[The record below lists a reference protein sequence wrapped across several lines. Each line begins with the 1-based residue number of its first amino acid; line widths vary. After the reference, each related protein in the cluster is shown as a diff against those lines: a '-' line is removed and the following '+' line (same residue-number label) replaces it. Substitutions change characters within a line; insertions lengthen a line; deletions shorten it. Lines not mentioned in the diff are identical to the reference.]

1 MSSCTYVSPVKG
13 DAKVNLDHLIIS
25 VKCRTGEKTDH
36 ALNEFLSKK
45 GRKSKVRAPEDY
57 DYGMFR
63 DTLGER
69 RKIDNRAALYP
80 SLLEL
85 VHVTNEASFYR
96 CLTQIQKGEVPIS
109 RSPIYG
115 LPFVEFWTIPEPDN
129 GSKPKGTAH
138 VKDAVPKV
146 EDDKRPTQPKP
157 SGKPPNVKEDDKN
170 KNIIDLTQPD
180 DEQDKVIIDL
190 TQESDDDQPQGQG
203 LGLDDDEELYDEGP
217 SLLDRLAPR
226 ENPVA
231 DEDWKRVCEFFR
243 CPVDAENIPVPGLL
257 LPLLPYQAFAIWR
270 AFIQVAEKKIPS
282 FIIGDAPGLGKTG
295 MSLAMAVIFA
305 MLHAR
310 YQEVRDE
317 RQRNSQP
324 RSHLGV
330 SQSGQCPSQRTRR
343 PGIICP
349 CVTSGLSYQL
359 VNCIEDFPSLFCV
372 PPILISQWCN
382 EAEKW
387 IDRSLDSP
395 ARGINVFIN
404 QTLPGKA
411 RMSSNNIERIRGI
424 LRVEGQG
431 RSRSYRLEA
440 QRGSSSN
447 IIIVSRHATN
457 QLLDRFKVPKD
468 AQRRRTSRAAQETM
482 NSLGCGFIFFD
493 EYHGYKGSR
502 TRTTQPFEMLNTI
515 RSLVRRVMAIGLS
528 ASVTKGPD
536 MWRPFVQHHFSSREV
551 GQLQGL
557 NNPEGLEKYQI
568 HYAYLVNNLG
578 RQQVDNQAREE
589 RNVRQGELLDFANV
603 FMPQF
608 MLARTRTSNFRGQR
622 IGSRYAPMRM
632 KRLDMLPGET
642 QANFRTLAG
651 RVQSYLNQQFEDAV
665 RKWEQDGR
673 QGQRP
678 DRRSLVNDRVQQIS
692 NNPNRNDEFSVISRA
707 SCFPYIATLY
717 ARSLIERRSLLV
729 DNIQDIAKG
738 ISQQLNPD
746 QLSIEAVGRSIAAV
760 NDLLSQSPF
769 STYRGELR
777 DWSPKILWIELY
789 IRNLLR
795 ILRTRPDSQNVL
807 DKYGPAPPDG
817 TNARHALILSQAPIA
832 AFLTFMILWHTFQE
846 DIAQGNI
853 VFIYGH
859 SGIEPRQRSRYTAF
873 LQQSCQNDNRVKVLI
888 STTDIFGEGHNLQR
902 VNSVILTEVPG
913 SYETQK
919 QAFGRADRQGQMM
932 TPILYQLYDDLNLA
946 ERVKM
951 ARNRNRRR
959 ILQGADEVAE
969 QLDIEEFFNDNSII

>member
-1 MSSCTYVSPVKG
+1 MSGCTYVSPVKG
-13 DAKVNLDHLIIS
+13 DVKVNLDHLIIS

-45 GRKSKVRAPEDY
+45 GRKSTVRTAEDY

-69 RKIDNRAALYP
+69 LKIDNRAALYP
-80 SLLEL
+80 SLPDL

-109 RSPIYG
+109 RSPTYG
-115 LPFVEFWTIPEPDN
+115 LPFVEFWSIPEPD
-129 GSKPKGTAH
+129 GSQPKGSAL
-138 VKDAVPKV
+138 KDAIPKV
-146 EDDKRPTQPKP
+146 EDDKRPTQLKP
-157 SGKPPNVKEDDKN
+157 LGKPPNVKGDDKN
-170 KNIIDLTQPD
+170 KNEIDLTQPD

-226 ENPVA
+226 ENAVA
-231 DEDWKRVCEFFR
+231 DEDWKRACEFFR
-243 CPVDAENIPVPGLL
+243 CPVDAENISVPGLL
-257 LPLLPYQAFAIWR
+257 LPLLPYQAFTIWR

-295 MSLAMAVIFA
+295 MSLTMAVIFA
-305 MLHAR
+305 MLHAK
-310 YQEVRDE
+310 YQEVCDE
-317 RQRNSQP
+317 RERANRP
-324 RSHLGV
+324 RSHLAVG
-330 SQSGQCPSQRTRR
+330 QSGQCPSQRAQR

-372 PPILISQWCN
+372 PPILITQWCN

-387 IDRSLDSP
+387 IDRSQDSP

-411 RMSSNNIERIRGI
+411 RMSSNNIETIRGI

-440 QRGSSSN
+440 QRGSSSS
-447 IIIVSRHATN
+447 IIIVSRNATK
-457 QLLDRFKVPKD
+457 QLLDRFKVPKE
-468 AQRRRTSRAAQETM
+468 AQRRRTSRAAQETI

-493 EYHGYKGSR
+493 EYHGYKGAR
-502 TRTTQPFEMLNTI
+502 NRTTQPFEMLNTI
-515 RSLVRRVMAIGLS
+515 RSLVRRVMAVGLS

-536 MWRPFVQHHFSSREV
+536 MWRPFVQHHFNSREV
-551 GQLQGL
+551 GHIQGL
-557 NNPEGLEKYQI
+557 DNPEDLEKYQT
-568 HYAYLVNNLG
+568 HHNYLVNNL
-578 RQQVDNQAREE
+578 AREE
-589 RNVRQGELLDFANV
+589 RNVRQDELVNFTKV

-608 MLARTRTSNFRGQR
+608 MLARTRISNFRGQR
-622 IGSRYAPMRM
+622 IGSRYAPIRL
-632 KRLDMLPGET
+632 KKLDMLPGET
-642 QANFRTLAG
+642 YDNFRSLVS
-651 RVQSYLNQQFEDAV
+651 RVRSYLNQQYEDAV
-665 RKWEQDGR
+665 GKWEQDGR
-673 QGQRP
+673 QGERP
-678 DRRSLVNDRVQQIS
+678 NHRSLVNDCVQQIS

-738 ISQQLNPD
+738 ISQQLNPT

-760 NDLLSQSPF
+760 DNLLSQSSF
-769 STYRGELR
+769 SKYRGELR
-777 DWSPKILWIELY
+777 QWSPKILWIEQY
-789 IRNLLR
+789 IRILLR
-795 ILRTRPDSQNVL
+795 ILRTSTDSQNVL

-832 AFLTFMILWHTFQE
+832 AFLTFMILWETFHE

-853 VFIYGH
+853 VLIYGH
-859 SGIEPRQRSRYTAF
+859 SGINPGERSRYTAF

-902 VNSVILTEVPG
+902 VNSIILTEVPG

-919 QAFGRADRQGQMM
+919 QAFGRADRQGQTM
-932 TPILYQLYDDLNLA
+932 TPMLYQLYDERNLA

-951 ARNRNRRR
+951 DRNKNRRR
-959 ILQGADEVAE
+959 ILQGGDEAAE
-969 QLDIEEFFNDNSII
+969 QLDIEDFFNDNAII